1 MRINRRLVILS
12 MILSFVLSLIAAS
25 SSTACT
31 PPPELPGSVTWAP
44 SVTVGVVVT
53 SPLSNSVTVAANNW
67 NQTFAAAGICYNPY
81 LILSASA
88 ASSGPAITFSYKTI
102 PPVCT
107 TTNGVTTCKNTRGI
121 THTESDTTAFGFLKT
136 ISIDINSLITAP
148 AAMTEVAAHEI
159 GHTFGLNDC
168 NGCALNSTVME
179 SNPTLPAGSTINT
192 LIATPGP
199 TGCDLQAVLL
209 RSPGYNCSI
218 PTSSCPSPYGAPP
231 GGCSNAVWDT
241 VNCTWTCSGSP
252 IIIDISGQGF
262 SLTNAANGVQF
273 DISGTGHPLQMGW
286 TAPGAD
292 NAFLALPASD
302 GLVHSGR
309 QLFGN
314 FTPQP
319 PSATP
324 NGFAALAVYDDPK
337 NGGNGDGVID
347 AKDKIF
353 SQLRLWVDANHNGIS
368 EPEELHTLPELGVE
382 SISLNYHEDK
392 RADEFGNVFRY
403 RSKINPDDPD
413 ISHVGRI
420 AYDVFF
426 TVIQTTNSSV
436 VAKKCAVPTRIP
448 DVKEIGLK

>member
-1 MRINRRLVILS
+1 
-12 MILSFVLSLIAAS
+12 
-25 SSTACT
+25 
-31 PPPELPGSVTWAP
+31 
-44 SVTVGVVVT
+44 
-53 SPLSNSVTVAANNW
+53 
-67 NQTFAAAGICYNPY
+67 
-81 LILSASA
+81 
-88 ASSGPAITFSYKTI
+88 
-102 PPVCT
+102 
-107 TTNGVTTCKNTRGI
+107 
-121 THTESDTTAFGFLKT
+121 
-136 ISIDINSLITAP
+136 
-148 AAMTEVAAHEI
+148 
-159 GHTFGLNDC
+159 
-168 NGCALNSTVME
+168 
-179 SNPTLPAGSTINT
+179 
-192 LIATPGP
+192 
-199 TGCDLQAVLL
+199 
-209 RSPGYNCSI
+209 
-218 PTSSCPSPYGAPP
+218 
-231 GGCSNAVWDT
+231 VWDT

-319 PSATP
+319 ASATP
-324 NGFAALAVYDDPK
+324 NGFAALAVYDDPQ

-353 SQLRLWVDANHNGIS
+353 TQLRLWIDTNHNGIS

-382 SISLNYHEDK
+382 SISLNYREDK
-392 RADEFGNVFRY
+392 RVDEFGNLFRY

-426 TVIQTTNSSV
+426 SVIQAANTNNANV
-436 VAKKCAVPTRIP
+436 TAKKCAVPTLIP
-448 DVKEIGLK
+448 EAKEKMGSK